1 MGVDNMNIE
10 YNNDTLDKI
19 YQTKQEKLGL
29 IPDNVKE
36 KFHDVQLEKIKKD
49 LILNIEDEEIAK
61 KILKS
66 IEDLTENYEMKM
78 EYIMENSYK
87 AGFKDAFS
95 LFINCI
101 KN

>member
-1 MGVDNMNIE
+1 MNIE

-19 YQTKQEKLGL
+19 YESKQEELGL
-29 IPDNVKE
+29 ILENVKE
-36 KFHDVQLEKIKKD
+36 KLHDIQLEKIKKD
-49 LILNIEDEEIAK
+49 LILNIQDEENVK

-87 AGFKDAFS
+87 SGFKDAFS

>member
-1 MGVDNMNIE
+1 MNIE

-19 YQTKQEKLGL
+19 YESKQEELGL
-29 IPDNVKE
+29 IPENVKE
-36 KFHDVQLEKIKKD
+36 KLHDIQLEKIKKD
-49 LILNIEDEEIAK
+49 LILNIQDEENVK

-87 AGFKDAFS
+87 SRFKDAFS

>member
-1 MGVDNMNIE
+1 MNIE

-19 YQTKQEKLGL
+19 YESKQEELGL
-29 IPDNVKE
+29 IPENVKE
-36 KFHDVQLEKIKKD
+36 KLHDIQLEKIKKD
-49 LILNIEDEEIAK
+49 LILNIQDEENVK

-87 AGFKDAFS
+87 SGFKDAFS